1 MVSPAL
7 TPPAGPPGTG
17 RASGRVAV
25 GAIVLVSI
33 YLLLPGLPAV
43 AAGTT
48 TATGAIVGIG
58 AKCVDNSGGRIID
71 GNSVVLSTCTGGVS
85 QQWSL
90 TSDGTIRNQGH
101 CLAVKGAGT
110 VAMTPVWLYTCD
122 AGPAQL
128 WTAASNG
135 ELINPHSGLCL
146 ADPHGATTDGNPLW
160 VYTCDGGP
168 AQIWRLPAPPSS
180 VSGKPM
186 PGGDLPPDAQG
197 PRGWRQVFTDDF
209 TVAGKASATGALPD
223 GKWWGYQA
231 GTRITNSTNGVY
243 DSSKTVSVGDGMLKF
258 NLHSESGTAYAA
270 VESPLL
276 SAAQTYGRY
285 DVRYR
290 YEPGSNI
297 AGFKSVWMTWPDDDR
312 WGEGEIDFN
321 EYDNAANRTTV
332 GAYLHRACGNDTA
345 GCAQDVDHYTLKPT
359 LWHTATAIWS
369 PGKVTAYVDG
379 HLIVTSTT
387 QVPLSPM
394 HLLLQTEASDYGPQA
409 AAGAVMNIDV
419 DWVTMYSRK

>member
-110 VAMTPVWLYTCD
+110 VSMTPVWLYTCD

-168 AQIWRLPAPPSS
+168 AQIWRLPDPPSS
-180 VSGKPM
+180 VSGMPL

-258 NLHSESGTAYAA
+258 NLHSENGTAYAA

-276 SAAQTYGRY
+276 SAAQTTADTTSGTGTNRAATSL
-285 DVRYR
+285 V
-290 YEPGSNI
+290 SN
-297 AGFKSVWMTWPDDDR
+297 P
-312 WGEGEIDFN
+312 
-321 EYDNAANRTTV
+321 
-332 GAYLHRACGNDTA
+332 CG
-345 GCAQDVDHYTLKPT
+345 
-359 LWHTATAIWS
+359 
-369 PGKVTAYVDG
+369 
-379 HLIVTSTT
+379 
-387 QVPLSPM
+387 
-394 HLLLQTEASDYGPQA
+394 
-409 AAGAVMNIDV
+409 
-419 DWVTMYSRK
+419 